1 MRGAS
6 FENEEQA
13 MNTMIEQMLE
23 KYPLD
28 SRGDYENALREIF
41 QELALL
47 GLWRG
52 KFFEH
57 AAFYGGTAL
66 RIIYGMN
73 RYSED
78 LDFSL
83 LKPVAGFNFS
93 PYCQC
98 IENELQ
104 SWGFPVSVELKEKTA
119 DTAIESA
126 FLKAGTLQQMITIN
140 APPEIA
146 GSAHR
151 NQILRIKVEIDTE
164 PPGGFETETRFM
176 TAPIPFSV
184 RVYKEEFL
192 FAGKMHALLFRN
204 WKNRIKGRDWYDWVW
219 YAARGTKLNLAHLEA
234 RMRESGNWSGGSGLT
249 DESLRLLL
257 RDKIE
262 SLDVELAK
270 KDVVHF
276 LRDKDSVAV
285 WSKEFFSQMTEQ
297 LQTV

>member
-1 MRGAS
+1 
-6 FENEEQA
+6 
-13 MNTMIEQMLE
+13 MNAMIEQMLE
-23 KYPLD
+23 KYPLG

-66 RIIYGMN
+66 RIVYGMN

-83 LKPVAGFNFS
+83 LKPVPGFDFS
-93 PYCQC
+93 PFCRC
-98 IENELQ
+98 IEKELE
-104 SWGFPVSVELKEKTA
+104 SWGFPVSVELKEKRA

-126 FLKAGTLQQMITIN
+126 FLKAGTLQQMITVN
-140 APPEIA
+140 APMEIT

-151 NQILRIKVEIDTE
+151 NQVLRIKLEIDTE
-164 PPGGFETETRFM
+164 PPGGFETETRFL
-176 TAPIPFSV
+176 TAPIPFAV
-184 RVYKEEFL
+184 RIYKKEFL

-204 WKNRIKGRDWYDWVW
+204 WENRVKGRDWYDWVW
-219 YAARGTKLNLAHLEA
+219 YAAQGTKLNLPHLEA
-234 RMRESGNWSGGSGLT
+234 RMRQSGNWSGDTVLT
-249 DESLRLLL
+249 REVFLELL

-262 SLDVELAK
+262 SLDVELAA
-270 KDVVHF
+270 KDVVSF

-285 WSKEFFSQMTEQ
+285 WSKSFFHQLADP
-297 LQTV
+297 LQTDSR

>member
-1 MRGAS
+1 
-6 FENEEQA
+6 
-13 MNTMIEQMLE
+13 MNAMIEQMLG
-23 KYPLD
+23 KYRLE
-28 SRGDYENALREIF
+28 SQGDYENALREIF

-66 RIIYGMN
+66 RIVYGMN

-83 LKPVAGFNFS
+83 LKPVADFDFS
-93 PYCQC
+93 PFCRC
-98 IENELQ
+98 IEKELE
-104 SWGFPVSVELKEKTA
+104 SWGFPVSVELKEKRV

-126 FLKAGTLQQMITIN
+126 FLKAGTLQQMITVN
-140 APPEIA
+140 APSEIT

-151 NQILRIKVEIDTE
+151 NQVLRIKLEIDTE
-164 PPGGFETETRFM
+164 PPGGFETESRFL

-184 RVYKEEFL
+184 RIYKEEYL

-219 YAARGTKLNLAHLEA
+219 YATRGTKMNLAHLEA
-234 RMRESGNWSGGSGLT
+234 RMRQSGNWSGDAALSP
-249 DESLRLLL
+249 ERFMELL

-262 SLDVELAK
+262 SLDVGLAA
-270 KDVVHF
+270 KDVRAF
-276 LRDKDSVAV
+276 LRDQDSVAV
-285 WSKEFFSQMTEQ
+285 WSTPFFHQLADQ
-297 LQTV
+297 LQTG

>member
-1 MRGAS
+1 M
-6 FENEEQA
+6 NA
-13 MNTMIEQMLE
+13 MMEQMLE
-23 KYPLD
+23 KYPLK

-66 RIIYGMN
+66 RIVYGMN

-83 LKPVAGFNFS
+83 LRPVSGFDFS
-93 PYCQC
+93 PFCRC
-98 IENELQ
+98 IENELG

-140 APPEIA
+140 APPEIT

-151 NQILRIKVEIDTE
+151 NQVLRIKLEIDTR
-164 PPGGFETETRFM
+164 PPSGFETEVRFL

-184 RVYKEEFL
+184 RLYKEEFL
-192 FAGKMHALLFRN
+192 FAGKMHALLFRS
-204 WKNRIKGRDWYDWVW
+204 WKNRIKGRDWYDWTW
-219 YAARGTKLNLAHLEA
+219 YAARGTKLNLAHLEE
-234 RMRESGNWSGGSGLT
+234 RMRQSGNWSG
-249 DESLRLLL
+249 DEELSPEHFMRML
-257 RDKIE
+257 RDKID
-262 SLDVELAK
+262 SLNVDLAV
-270 KDVVHF
+270 KDVALF

-285 WSKEFFSQMTEQ
+285 WSPSFFHQLADQ
-297 LQTV
+297 LQTA

>member
-1 MRGAS
+1 
-6 FENEEQA
+6 
-13 MNTMIEQMLE
+13 MIEQMLE
-23 KYPLD
+23 KYPLE

-66 RIIYGMN
+66 RIVYGMN

-83 LKPVAGFNFS
+83 LKPVAGFDFS
-93 PYCQC
+93 PFCRC
-98 IENELQ
+98 IENELE
-104 SWGFPVSVELKEKTA
+104 SWGFPVAVELKKKTV
-119 DTAIESA
+119 DTVIESA
-126 FLKAGTLQQMITIN
+126 FLKAGTLQQMITVN
-140 APPEIA
+140 APPEIT

-151 NQILRIKVEIDTE
+151 NQVLRIKLEIDAE
-164 PPGGFETETRFM
+164 PPGGFETEVRFL

-184 RVYKEEFL
+184 RLYKEEFL
-192 FAGKMHALLFRN
+192 FAGKMHALLFRS
-204 WKNRIKGRDWYDWVW
+204 WKNRVKGRDWYDWVW

-234 RMRESGNWSGGSGLT
+234 RMRQSESWSGNAVLT
-249 DESLRLLL
+249 REDFMERLK
-257 RDKIE
+257 DKIE
-262 SLDVELAK
+262 SLHVELAK
-270 KDVVHF
+270 RDVVDF

-285 WSKEFFSQMTEQ
+285 WSKPFFHQLADQ
-297 LQTV
+297 LQTA

>member
-1 MRGAS
+1 VREA
-6 FENEEQA
+6 FFANEEQPMNA
-13 MNTMIEQMLE
+13 MIGQMLE
-23 KYPLD
+23 KYPLE

-66 RIIYGMN
+66 RILYGMY

-83 LKPVAGFNFS
+83 LKPVDGFDFS
-93 PYCQC
+93 PFCRC

-104 SWGFPVSVELKEKTA
+104 SWGFPVSVELKKKTA
-119 DTAIESA
+119 ETAIESA
-126 FLKAGTLQQMITIN
+126 FLKAGTLQQMITVN
-140 APPEIA
+140 APSEIT

-164 PPGGFETETRFM
+164 PPGGFETETRFL

-219 YAARGTKLNLAHLEA
+219 YAARGTKLNLAHLEV
-234 RMRESGNWSGGSGLT
+234 RMRESGSWSGGAALT
-249 DESLRLLL
+249 DDRLRMLL

-262 SLDVELAK
+262 SLDVEHAK
-270 KDVVHF
+270 NDVVHF
-276 LRDKDSVAV
+276 LRDKDSIAV
-285 WSKEFFSQMTEQ
+285 WSKAFFTQMAEQ

>member
-1 MRGAS
+1 
-6 FENEEQA
+6 

-23 KYPLD
+23 KYPLE

-66 RIIYGMN
+66 RIVYGMN

-83 LKPVAGFNFS
+83 LKPGPGFDFS
-93 PYCQC
+93 PFCRC
-98 IENELQ
+98 IENELE
-104 SWGFPVSVELKEKTA
+104 SWGFPVSVELKKKTA

-126 FLKAGTLQQMITIN
+126 FLKAGTLQQMITVN
-140 APPEIA
+140 APPEIT
-146 GSAHR
+146 GLAHR
-151 NQILRIKVEIDTE
+151 NQMLRIKLEIDTE
-164 PPGGFETETRFM
+164 PPGGFETEVRFL
-176 TAPIPFSV
+176 TAPIPFAV
-184 RVYKEEFL
+184 RLYKEEFL

-204 WKNRIKGRDWYDWVW
+204 WKNRIKGRDWYDWAW
-219 YAARGTKLNLAHLEA
+219 YSSRGTRLNLAHLEE
-234 RMRESGNWSGGSGLT
+234 RMRQSGSWNDDKALT
-249 DESLRLLL
+249 PECFMGMLRE
-257 RDKIE
+257 KIE
-262 SLDVELAK
+262 SLNVDLAV
-270 KDVVHF
+270 KDVALF
-276 LRDKDSVAV
+276 LRDKDSVSV
-285 WSKEFFSQMTEQ
+285 WSQSFFHQLADE

>member
-1 MRGAS
+1 VRETF

-13 MNTMIEQMLE
+13 MNAMIEQMLE
-23 KYPLD
+23 KYPLE
-28 SRGDYENALREIF
+28 SRGDYENALREVF

-66 RIIYGMN
+66 RILYGMN

-83 LKPVAGFNFS
+83 LKPVDGFDFS
-93 PYCQC
+93 PFCRC

-104 SWGFPVSVELKEKTA
+104 SWGFPVSVELKKKTV

-140 APPEIA
+140 APAEIT

-151 NQILRIKVEIDTE
+151 NQILRIKLEIDTE
-164 PPGGFETETRFM
+164 PAGGFETETRFL

-219 YAARGTKLNLAHLEA
+219 YAARGTKLHLAHLEV
-234 RMRESGNWSGGSGLT
+234 RMRESGDWSGGAALT
-249 DESLRLLL
+249 ADHLRVLLK
-257 RDKIE
+257 DKIE

-276 LRDKDSVAV
+276 LRDKDSIAV
-285 WSKEFFSQMTEQ
+285 WSTAFFTQMAAQ
-297 LQTV
+297 LQMV

>member
-1 MRGAS
+1 
-6 FENEEQA
+6 
-13 MNTMIEQMLE
+13 MNAMIEQMLG
-23 KYPLD
+23 KYRLE
-28 SRGDYENALREIF
+28 SQGDYENALREIF

-66 RIIYGMN
+66 RIVYGMN

-83 LKPVAGFNFS
+83 LKPVADFDFS
-93 PYCQC
+93 PFCRC
-98 IENELQ
+98 IEKELK
-104 SWGFPVSVELKEKTA
+104 SWGFPVSVELKEKRV

-126 FLKAGTLQQMITIN
+126 FLKAGTLQQMITVN
-140 APPEIA
+140 APSEIT

-151 NQILRIKVEIDTE
+151 NQVLRIKLEIDTE
-164 PPGGFETETRFM
+164 PPGGFETESRFL

-184 RVYKEEFL
+184 RIYKEEYL

-219 YAARGTKLNLAHLEA
+219 YATRGTKMNLQHLEA
-234 RMRESGNWSGGSGLT
+234 RMRQSGNWSGDAALSP
-249 DESLRLLL
+249 ERFMELL

-262 SLDVELAK
+262 ALDVDLAA
-270 KDVVHF
+270 KDVRVF
-276 LRDKDSVAV
+276 LRDQDSVAV
-285 WSKEFFSQMTEQ
+285 WSTPFFHQLADQ
-297 LQTV
+297 LQTG